1 MQINVEEISQLIKQ
15 KIEGFKL
22 DFDKDETG
30 IVISIGD
37 GIAQIYGLENVMYNE
52 LVEFPNDI
60 FGIALNLEEDN
71 VGAII
76 LGEGHLIK
84 EGDIVRRTKRIISV
98 PAGEALVGRVVNP
111 LGEPLDDK
119 GPIDTKVFMP
129 MVISMIEVGE
139 ETGKLPEM
147 LMKIADVYDNDVD
160 NAVAGITSII
170 EPILIVLLAGIV
182 GFIVIALFLPLITLI
197 QTMETDE

>member
-1 MQINVEEISQLIKQ
+1 MQINVEEISELIKQ

-37 GIAQIYGLENVMYNE
+37 GIAQVYGLENAMYNE
-52 LVEFPNDI
+52 LVEFPNNI

-84 EGDIVRRTKRIISV
+84 EGDLVRRTKR
-98 PAGEALVGRVVNP
+98 
-111 LGEPLDDK
+111 
-119 GPIDTKVFMP
+119 
-129 MVISMIEVGE
+129 
-139 ETGKLPEM
+139 
-147 LMKIADVYDNDVD
+147 
-160 NAVAGITSII
+160 
-170 EPILIVLLAGIV
+170 
-182 GFIVIALFLPLITLI
+182 
-197 QTMETDE
+197 